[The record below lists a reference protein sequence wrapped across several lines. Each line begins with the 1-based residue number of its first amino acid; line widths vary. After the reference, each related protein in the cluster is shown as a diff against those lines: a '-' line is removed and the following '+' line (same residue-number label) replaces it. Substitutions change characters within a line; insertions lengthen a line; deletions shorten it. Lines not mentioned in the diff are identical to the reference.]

1 MLPGMAARAPERI
14 SAGALF
20 RNVFVVASAGLLIY
34 SLYLLR
40 SLLMLV
46 FIALFLAVGMDPAIR
61 RLQGWGMKRGQ
72 AVSVILLGIVAFLAA
87 FFAAVVPPLVE
98 QVTEFA
104 TNLPE
109 YVRDLAANNE
119 RIREY
124 VSEQNIAE
132 RLREATQDIPAQIG
146 SSFGT
151 VLGVAGSVLASIF
164 NGLTVLVLTIYFSL
178 SFTKMREGSLR
189 LIPQSRRERVQSI
202 MDPILTKIGGYI
214 AGNVVISIVAGV
226 VSFAFLAIAG
236 VPYPIALAL
245 WVAIADLIPMVG
257 ATLGAV
263 PAVVVAFFDSIPT
276 GIATLV
282 FFAVYQQIENYLV
295 APRVMTKA
303 VDLSPAAVLVAALA
317 GASLLGVPGVLMG
330 IPAAAAIKLIA
341 SEIVVPW
348 AERS

>member
-1 MLPGMAARAPERI
+1 MLPGMAARAPERLP
-14 SAGALF
+14 AGTVF
-20 RNVFVVASAGLLIY
+20 RNVFIVAGALLLIY
-34 SLYLLR
+34 CLYLLR
-40 SLLMLV
+40 RLLMLV

-72 AVSVILLGIVAFLAA
+72 AVAVILLGIVGFLAA
-87 FFAAVVPPLVE
+87 FFATVVPPLVE

-104 TNLPE
+104 RNLPD
-109 YVRDLAANNE
+109 YVRDLAENNE

-132 RLREATQDIPAQIG
+132 RLQDATKDIPAQIG

-164 NGLTVLVLTIYFSL
+164 NTLTVLVLTIYFSL
-178 SFTKMREGSLR
+178 SFTKIREGSLR
-189 LIPQSRRERVQSI
+189 MIPQTKRERVQSL

-214 AGNVVISIVAGV
+214 AGNVVISIVAGI

-236 VPYPIALAL
+236 VPFPVALAL
-245 WVAIADLIPMVG
+245 WVAIADLIPLVG

-263 PAVVVAFFDSIPT
+263 PAVIVAFFDSPGT
-276 GIATLV
+276 GIATLA
-282 FFAVYQQIENYLV
+282 FFVVYQQLENYFV

-303 VDLSPAAVLVAALA
+303 VDLSPAAVLVSALGGAA
-317 GASLLGVPGVLMG
+317 LLGVPGVLMA
-330 IPAAAAIKLIA
+330 IPAAAALKLI
-341 SEIVVPW
+341 SNEIIVPW

>member
-1 MLPGMAARAPERI
+1 MAARAPERLPA
-14 SAGALF
+14 SALF
-20 RNVFVVASAGLLIY
+20 RNVFVVAAAGLLIY

-61 RLQGWGMKRGQ
+61 RLQGWGLKRGQ
-72 AVSVILLGIVAFLAA
+72 AVAVILLGIVGFLAA

-109 YVRDLAANNE
+109 YVRDLAENNE
-119 RIREY
+119 RVREY

-132 RLREATQDIPAQIG
+132 RLKAATQNIPAQIG

-164 NGLTVLVLTIYFSL
+164 NTLTVLVLTIYFSL
-178 SFTKMREGSLR
+178 SFTKIREGSLR
-189 LIPQSRRERVQSI
+189 LIPQSKRERVQSM

-214 AGNVVISIVAGV
+214 AGNVVVSIVAGV
-226 VSFAFLAIAG
+226 VSFAFLTVAG
-236 VPYPIALAL
+236 VPFPVALAL
-245 WVAIADLIPMVG
+245 WVAIADLIPLVG

-263 PAVVVAFFDSIPT
+263 PAVIVAFFDSTPT
-276 GIATLV
+276 GFATLT
-282 FFAVYQQIENYLV
+282 FFVVYQQLENYVV

-317 GASLLGVPGVLMG
+317 GASLLGVPGVLMA
-330 IPAAAAIKLIA
+330 IPAAAAVKLIA
-341 SEIVVPW
+341 TEIVVPW
-348 AERS
+348 AERA

>member
-1 MLPGMAARAPERI
+1 MAARAPERLPA
-14 SAGALF
+14 SALF
-20 RNVFVVASAGLLIY
+20 RNVFVVAAAGLLIY
-34 SLYLLR
+34 CLYLLR

-72 AVSVILLGIVAFLAA
+72 AVGVILLAIVGFLAA
-87 FFAAVVPPLVE
+87 FFATVVPPLVE

-104 TNLPE
+104 TNLPQ
-109 YVRDLAANNE
+109 YVRDLAQNNE
-119 RIREY
+119 RVREY
-124 VSEQNIAE
+124 VAEQDIAQ
-132 RLREATQDIPAQIG
+132 RLQDATQDIPAQIG

-164 NGLTVLVLTIYFSL
+164 NALTVLVLTIYFSL
-178 SFTKMREGSLR
+178 SFTKIREGSLR
-189 LIPQSRRERVQSI
+189 LIPQSKRERVQSI

-236 VPYPIALAL
+236 VPFPVALAL
-245 WVAIADLIPMVG
+245 WVAIADLIPLVG

-263 PAVVVAFFDSIPT
+263 PAVVVAFFDSFTT
-276 GIATLV
+276 GIATLA
-282 FFAVYQQIENYLV
+282 FFVVYQQLENYVV

-317 GASLLGVPGVLMG
+317 GGSLLGVPGVLMA

>member
-1 MLPGMAARAPERI
+1 MAARERI
-14 SAGALF
+14 TAGQIF
-20 RNVFVVASAGLLIY
+20 RNVFVVAAALLLIY

-46 FIALFLAVGMDPAIR
+46 FIALFLSVGMDPAIR
-61 RLQGWGMKRGQ
+61 RLQSWGIRRGL
-72 AVSVILLGIVAFLAA
+72 SVTLILFGVLGFLAA

-104 TNLPE
+104 TNLPD
-109 YVRDLAANNE
+109 YVRDLADNNE

-124 VSEQNIAE
+124 VSEQDIAE
-132 RLREATQDIPAQIG
+132 RLRSATQDIPAQIG

-151 VLGVAGSVLASIF
+151 VLGVAGSVLATVF
-164 NGLTVLVLTIYFSL
+164 NTLTVIVLTIYFSL
-178 SFTKMREGSLR
+178 SFTKIREGSLR
-189 LIPQSRRERVQSI
+189 LIPKSKRERVQSL
-202 MDPILTKIGGYI
+202 MDPILVKIGGYI
-214 AGNVVISIVAGV
+214 AGNVVISIIAGV

-236 VPYPIALAL
+236 VPFPVALAL

-263 PAVVVAFFDSIPT
+263 PAVVVAFFDSPAT

-282 FFAVYQQIENYLV
+282 FFVIYQQIENYVV

-303 VDLSPAAVLVAALA
+303 VDLSPAAVLVSALA
-317 GASLLGVPGVLMG
+317 GAALLGVPGVLMA
-330 IPAAAAIKLIA
+330 IPGAAAIKLIS
-341 SEIVVPW
+341 SELIVPW
-348 AERS
+348 AEES

>member
-1 MLPGMAARAPERI
+1 MLPGMAPRAPDRL
-14 SAGALF
+14 SAGAVF
-20 RNVFVVASAGLLIY
+20 RNVFVVAAAVLLIY
-34 SLYLLR
+34 CLYLLR

-72 AVSVILLGIVAFLAA
+72 AVGVILLAIVGFLAG
-87 FFAAVVPPLVE
+87 FVAAVVPPLVA

-104 TNLPE
+104 TNLPD
-109 YVRDLAANNE
+109 YVRD
-119 RIREY
+119 
-124 VSEQNIAE
+124 IAE
-132 RLREATQDIPAQIG
+132 SNDRVREWVAEQDIAQRLQDATQDIPGQIG

-164 NGLTVLVLTIYFSL
+164 NTITVLVLTIYFSL
-178 SFTKMREGSLR
+178 SFTRMREGSMR

-202 MDPILTKIGGYI
+202 VDPILTKIGGYI

-236 VPYPIALAL
+236 VPFPVALAL
-245 WVAIADLIPMVG
+245 WVAIADLIPLVG

-263 PAVVVAFFDSIPT
+263 PAVVVAFFDSPAT
-276 GIATLV
+276 GIATLA
-282 FFAVYQQIENYLV
+282 FFAVYQQVENYFV

-303 VDLSPAAVLVAALA
+303 VDLSPAAVLVSALA
-317 GASLLGVPGVLMG
+317 GAALLGVPGVLMA
-330 IPAAAAIKLIA
+330 IPAAAAVKLVA
-341 SEIVVPW
+341 TEILVPW
-348 AERS
+348 AERN

>member
-1 MLPGMAARAPERI
+1 MAARAPERL
-14 SAGALF
+14 SAGAVF
-20 RNVFVVASAGLLIY
+20 RNVFVVASALLLIY
-34 SLYLLR
+34 CVYLLR

-72 AVSVILLGIVAFLAA
+72 AVATILLGIVGFLAA

-109 YVRDLAANNE
+109 YVRDLAENNE
-119 RIREY
+119 RVREY

-132 RLREATQDIPAQIG
+132 RLQDATRDIPAQIG

-164 NGLTVLVLTIYFSL
+164 NTITVLVLTIYFSL
-178 SFTKMREGSLR
+178 SFSRIREGSLR
-189 LIPQSRRERVQSI
+189 LIPQSKRERVQSI
-202 MDPILTKIGGYI
+202 LDPILTKIGGYI

-236 VPYPIALAL
+236 VPFPVALAL
-245 WVAIADLIPMVG
+245 WVAIADLIPLVG

-263 PAVVVAFFDSIPT
+263 PAVIVAFFDSLPT
-276 GIATLV
+276 GIATLA
-282 FFAVYQQIENYLV
+282 FFAVYQQLENYVV

-303 VDLSPAAVLVAALA
+303 VDLSPAAVLVSALA
-317 GASLLGVPGVLMG
+317 GAGLLGVPGVLMA
-330 IPAAAAIKLIA
+330 IPAAAAIKLI
-341 SEIVVPW
+341 SNEILVPW
-348 AERS
+348 AEKA

>member
-1 MLPGMAARAPERI
+1 MAARAPERLP
-14 SAGALF
+14 AGALF
-20 RNVFVVASAGLLIY
+20 RNVFVVAAAGLLIY

-61 RLQGWGMKRGQ
+61 RLQRWGMKRGQ
-72 AVSVILLGIVAFLAA
+72 AVGVILLAIAAFLAG
-87 FFAAVVPPLVE
+87 FFAAVVPPLVS

-104 TNLPE
+104 TNLPD
-109 YVRDLAANNE
+109 YVRDIAQNND
-119 RIREY
+119 RVREY
-124 VSEQNIAE
+124 VAEQNIAE
-132 RLREATQDIPAQIG
+132 RLKDATQDIPGQIG

-178 SFTKMREGSLR
+178 SFTKMREGSLK
-189 LIPQSRRERVQSI
+189 LIPQSKRERVQSI

-214 AGNVVISIVAGV
+214 AGNVAISIIAGV

-236 VPYPIALAL
+236 VPFPVALAL
-245 WVAIADLIPMVG
+245 WVAIADLIPLVG

-263 PAVVVAFFDSIPT
+263 PAVIVAFFDSLAT
-276 GIATLV
+276 GIATLA
-282 FFAVYQQIENYLV
+282 FFIVYQQLENYV
-295 APRVMTKA
+295 IAPRVMTKA
-303 VDLSPAAVLVAALA
+303 VDLSPAAVLVSALA
-317 GASLLGVPGVLMG
+317 GGSLLGVPGVLMA
-330 IPAAAAIKLIA
+330 IPAAAAVKLIA

>member
-1 MLPGMAARAPERI
+1 MLPRMAARAPERL
-14 SAGALF
+14 SASAVF
-20 RNVFVVASAGLLIY
+20 RNVFVVAAAILLIY
-34 SLYLLR
+34 CLYLLR

-72 AVSVILLGIVAFLAA
+72 AVAVILLGIVAFLAA
-87 FFAAVVPPLVE
+87 FFAAVVPPLVS

-104 TNLPE
+104 TNLPD
-109 YVRDLAANNE
+109 YVRDLAESNE

-124 VSEQNIAE
+124 VSDQNIAQ
-132 RLREATQDIPAQIG
+132 RLQDATKDIPSQIG

-151 VLGVAGSVLASIF
+151 VLGIAGSVLASLF

-178 SFTKMREGSLR
+178 SFTKIREGSLR
-189 LIPQSRRERVQSI
+189 LIPQSKRDRVQSL
-202 MDPILTKIGGYI
+202 MDPVLTKIGGYI
-214 AGNVVISIVAGV
+214 AGNVVISVVAGV

-236 VPYPIALAL
+236 VPFPVALAL
-245 WVAIADLIPMVG
+245 WVAIADLIPLVG
-257 ATLGAV
+257 ASLGAV
-263 PAVVVAFFDSIPT
+263 PAVIVAFFSSLPL

-282 FFAVYQQIENYLV
+282 FFVVYQQLENYVV

-303 VDLSPAAVLVAALA
+303 VDLSPAAVLVSALA
-317 GASLLGVPGVLMG
+317 GAALLGVPGVLMA

-341 SEIVVPW
+341 SEIIVPW

>member
-1 MLPGMAARAPERI
+1 MTGRAPER
-14 SAGALF
+14 STAGIVF
-20 RNVFVVASAGLLIY
+20 RNVFVVAAAVLLIY
-34 SLYLLR
+34 CLYLLR

-61 RLQGWGMKRGQ
+61 RLQGWGLKRGQ
-72 AVSVILLGIVAFLAA
+72 AVAVILLSVVGFLAA
-87 FFAAVVPPLVE
+87 FFAAVVPPLVD

-104 TNLPE
+104 TNLPG
-109 YVRDLAANNE
+109 YVRDLAENND

-124 VSEQNIAE
+124 VSEQDIAA
-132 RLREATQDIPAQIG
+132 RLEDATKDVPGQIG

-164 NGLTVLVLTIYFSL
+164 NGITVLVLTIYFSL
-178 SFTKMREGSLR
+178 SFTRIREGSLK
-189 LIPQSRRERVQSI
+189 LIPQSKRERVQSLL
-202 MDPILTKIGGYI
+202 DPILTKIGGYI
-214 AGNVVISIVAGV
+214 AGNVVISVVAGV

-236 VPYPIALAL
+236 VPFPVALAL
-245 WVAIADLIPMVG
+245 WVAIADLIPLVG

-263 PAVVVAFFDSIPT
+263 PAVIVAFFVSLPL

-282 FFAVYQQIENYLV
+282 FFAVYQQIENYVV

-303 VDLSPAAVLVAALA
+303 VDLSPAAVLVSALA
-317 GASLLGVPGVLMG
+317 GAALLGVPGVLIA
-330 IPAAAAIKLIA
+330 IPAAAAMKLI
-341 SEIVVPW
+341 SQEIVVPW